1 MSKILTVSY
10 FLLACSLF
18 IYSYGFVDF
27 NLTLSSNPHIAK
39 FVAWSQ
45 QLAMF
50 NRPTSLYVYMGI
62 VVTLYLLYF
71 GVMVNWFNHKLPKF
85 PWKIVAVIAVI
96 FSLSYPFLSSDVF
109 KYLFSAKTVL
119 VYQANP
125 HLVAPQVFVGDPWL
139 RFMRWIHTPSPYG
152 PVMTVLAIPYYLLG
166 MGKFV
171 PSLYLFKLDQ
181 LFWYGL
187 AIWVIGKLSNKRPV
201 LAQLVFALNPL
212 VLIEWLVNAHNDAP
226 MISLLLLSFYLLSL
240 GKRLPALISLLFSIG
255 IKYVTIFFLPV
266 IFIYKKFYSLTI
278 IHYLLIA
285 LITAPLI
292 YNYQTQFQPWYV
304 TWLVPFAA
312 LSGSISLMGIVTA
325 YTFGALLRYIPFIQT
340 GLWQGSG
347 RYFALLTFT
356 PLIFAIIYF
365 IILKLFKRFRA

>member
-1 MSKILTVSY
+1 MSKILSVSY
-10 FLLACSLF
+10 FLLASSLF

-27 NLTLSSNPHIAK
+27 NLTLSSNLYVSK

-50 NRPTSLYVYMGI
+50 NRSTSFYVYVGI
-62 VVTLYLLYF
+62 VIALYLLYF
-71 GVMVNWFNHKLPKF
+71 GVIVHWFKHKLLKF
-85 PWKIVAVIAVI
+85 PWKIVAAIAVI
-96 FSLSYPFLSSDVF
+96 FSLSYPLLSSDVF

-119 VYQANP
+119 VYHANP
-125 HLVAPQVFVGDPWL
+125 HLFAPQIFVGDPWL

-152 PVMTVLAIPYYLLG
+152 PVMTALAIPYYLLG
-166 MGKFV
+166 LGKFV

-187 AIWVIGKLSNKRPV
+187 AIWVIGKLAHKRPV
-201 LAQLVFALNPL
+201 LAQLIFALNPL

-226 MISLLLLSFYLLSL
+226 MISLLLLSFYFLSL
-240 GKRLPALISLLFSIG
+240 GKRLPAFISLLFSIG

-266 IFIYKKFYSLTI
+266 IFLYQKFHPLTI
-278 IHYLLIA
+278 IHYSLIA

-312 LSGSISLMGIVTA
+312 LSGSIPLMGIVTA
-325 YTFGALLRYIPFIQT
+325 YTLGALLRYTPFIQT

-347 RYFALLTFT
+347 RYFAILTFT

-365 IILKLFKRFRA
+365 LILKLFKRFHT